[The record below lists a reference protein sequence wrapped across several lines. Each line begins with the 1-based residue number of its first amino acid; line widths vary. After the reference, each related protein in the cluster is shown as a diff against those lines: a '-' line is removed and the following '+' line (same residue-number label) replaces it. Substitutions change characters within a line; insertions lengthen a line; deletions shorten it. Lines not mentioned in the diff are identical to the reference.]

1 MRGTKESVMVR
12 REFGEGGFSERTQ
25 ELKGNN
31 LLKTRSEKG
40 CTPEKI
46 RSGKD
51 SDQRFCDGLKA
62 KVTELLFPRKCPI
75 CEDIVSPRGELICP
89 ECIGRIHFITEP
101 VCKVCG
107 REIVSE
113 EEELCSNCKRH
124 RFSFEFG
131 YALMNYSDEVAHS
144 ITRIKYTG
152 AREFLDYYGKKA
164 VELYGDRIKKMGV
177 DAIVPIPVHKSRL
190 RKRGYNQAAVLA
202 EVMGKALGIPVY
214 EEALNRNKKT
224 AALKELNA
232 AERLK
237 NLTSAFYSGFIPRD
251 LHSVLIVDDIFTT
264 GATLEAASRCL
275 KAAGVE
281 KIYCFAL
288 AIKADG

>member
-1 MRGTKESVMVR
+1 MRDEIVKLRGIPETASSGKGLNENK
-12 REFGEGGFSERTQ
+12 FSEKA
-25 ELKGNN
+25 LCFN
-31 LLKTRSEKG
+31 EKG
-40 CTPEKI
+40 YRAMKILPEEVF
-46 RSGKD
+46 G
-51 SDQRFCDGLKA
+51 QRFSDRARAVL
-62 KVTELLFPRKCPI
+62 TEILFPRRCPI
-75 CEDIVSPRGELICP
+75 CEDIVAPRGELICP

-101 VCKVCG
+101 VCKICG

-113 EEELCSNCKRH
+113 DEELCSNCKRH
-124 RFSFEFG
+124 RFSFEYG
-131 YALMNYSDEVAHS
+131 YALMNYSDEAAHS

-152 AREFLDYYGKKA
+152 AKEFLDYYGKKA
-164 VELYGDRIKKMGV
+164 AELYGDRIKRMGV

-214 EEALNRNKKT
+214 EEALNRHKKT

-237 NLTSAFYSGFIPRD
+237 NLTSAFYAGFIPSG